1 MKLKSKVVGLVC
13 AALFGSAASLGAIAA
28 ENKKHDKTIVVV
40 LSGPLKPYN
49 YLDEDGKWKGL
60 QADLL
65 SYAADKAGYN
75 LEYREMA
82 FENEIPALIQ
92 GRVDIGSGIYIT
104 NERSEHLDFI
114 PLVES
119 YFGIISTKE
128 FAKNVKDWTS
138 FCGKKIGMH
147 FSAPTERAVKEM
159 NKKYCSGDNGAIP
172 TPSSGGIMDRLNS
185 VQNARTEGAI
195 DDVNMWWAATKSIPH
210 LAVALDQVGDPLF
223 WPIAFKKGSKLRE
236 ELLPHVKEFLNS
248 PRAEEVSLK
257 YGMERNVFIKKDP
270 DAVVQQVLESRRRS
284 K

>member
-1 MKLKSKVVGLVC
+1 MKWKIKVVSSVC
-13 AALFGSAASLGAIAA
+13 AALMGTAMSFGAVAA
-28 ENKKHDKTIVVV
+28 EDQDQDNTIVVV

-49 YLDEDGKWKGL
+49 YLDEDRNWKGL

-65 SYAADKAGYN
+65 AYVADKAGYK

-104 NERSEHLDFI
+104 NERYEHLDYI

-119 YFGIISTKE
+119 YFGIITTKE
-128 FAKNVKDWTS
+128 LAEKVDDWS
-138 FCGKKIGMH
+138 DLCGMKIGMH

-159 NKKYCSGDNGAIP
+159 NAKHCKEGEGAIP

-185 VQNARTEGAI
+185 VQNNRTEGAI
-195 DDVNMWWAATKSIPH
+195 DDVNMWWAATQSIPH

-248 PRAEEVSLK
+248 PMAEEVSRR
-257 YGMERNVFIKKDP
+257 YGMDRNVFIKDDP
-270 DAVVQQVLESRRRS
+270 DAVVQQVLESRRR

>member
-1 MKLKSKVVGLVC
+1 MKLKTKVVSLVC
-13 AALFGSAASLGAIAA
+13 SALLGSAVSLGATAA
-28 ENKKHDKTIVVV
+28 ESAKHDKTIVVA

-49 YLDEDGKWKGL
+49 YLDEAGKWKGL

-82 FENEIPALIQ
+82 FENEIPALIG

-128 FAKNVKDWTS
+128 FAQNVKDWTA

-159 NKKYCSGDNGAIP
+159 NEKYCSGGNGAIP

-195 DDVNMWWAATKSIPH
+195 DDVNMWWAATESIPH

-248 PRAEEVSLK
+248 SRAEEVSLR
-257 YGMERNVFIKKDP
+257 YGMERNVFIKEDP
-270 DAVVQQVLESRRRS
+270 DKVVQQVLESRRL
-284 K
+284 KK

>member
-1 MKLKSKVVGLVC
+1 MKLKTKVVGLVC
-13 AALFGSAASLGAIAA
+13 SALLGSAVSLGVVAA
-28 ENKKHDKTIVVV
+28 EGKKHDKTIVVA

-49 YLDEDGKWKGL
+49 YLDEAGKWKGL

-65 SYAADKAGYN
+65 SYAADKAGYD

-82 FENEIPALIQ
+82 FENEIPALIG

-128 FAKNVKDWTS
+128 FAQNVKDWTA

-159 NKKYCSGDNGAIP
+159 NQKYCGGDNGAIP

-195 DDVNMWWAATKSIPH
+195 DDVNMWWAATESIPH

-248 PRAEEVSLK
+248 PRAEEVSLR
-257 YGMERNVFIKKDP
+257 YGMERNVFIKEDP
-270 DAVVQQVLESRRRS
+270 DAVVQNVLESRRRN

>member
-1 MKLKSKVVGLVC
+1 MKLKMKIMGLVC
-13 AALFGSAASLGAIAA
+13 AALFGSAASFGAVAA
-28 ENKKHDKTIVVV
+28 ENKKHDKDIVVA

-49 YLDEDGKWKGL
+49 YLDEDRKWKGL

-65 SYAADKAGYN
+65 AYAADKAGYN

-82 FENEIPALIQ
+82 FENEIPALMQ

-128 FAKNVKDWTS
+128 FAQNVKDWS
-138 FCGKKIGMH
+138 DFCGKKIGMH
-147 FSAPTERAVKEM
+147 FSAPTERAVNEM
-159 NKKYCSGDNGAIP
+159 NKKHCSDGNGAIP

-195 DDVNMWWAATKSIPH
+195 DDVNMWWAATQSIPH

-223 WPIAFKKGSKLRE
+223 WPMAFKKGSKLRE
-236 ELLPHVKEFLNS
+236 ELLPHIKEFLNS
-248 PRAEEVSLK
+248 PRAEEVSRK
-257 YGMERNVFIKKDP
+257 YGMERNVYIKEDP
-270 DAVVQQVLESRRRS
+270 DAVVRQVLETGSR